1 MNRRAALTTL
11 AAGTGAALWPRGTR
25 AAEAT
30 TRAAAKTTTTAK
42 LAPVLV
48 TRERILKTVV
58 GLRPFRPSGFVVRTD
73 KFGEKVVVH
82 NYGHGGCGVTLSWG
96 TATLAVEEVLRAG
109 AGPVAVLGCG
119 AVGLAT
125 ARLLQQRGIA
135 ATIYTRDQPPATTSD
150 IAGARFYPFD
160 VFDKKAA
167 TPQFLS
173 TLWRAARVSY
183 DAFRKLPAATYGIYR
198 YPTFACRNTPFAAE
212 SLLNFDSPVHD
223 LLPGLRDLAPDER
236 PFPYPIVRAFETML
250 IEPAVYLPAVLRD
263 YSRAGGRIVVRT
275 FADAADVATLKER
288 TIVNCTGLG
297 SAALFGDAE
306 MLPIKG
312 QLTILKPQPEVD
324 YITLPPDLYMFP
336 RHDGIVLGGTFERGV
351 STLEPDRAA
360 EDRILAGHAKFF
372 AGLQATRQSA
382 RATGSRP

>member
-1 MNRRAALTTL
+1 MNRRAAVAAL
-11 AAGTGAALWPRGTR
+11 AAGAGAAVWPRRAR
-25 AAEAT
+25 AA
-30 TRAAAKTTTTAK
+30 KPK

-48 TRERILKTVV
+48 ARERIVRTIV
-58 GLRPFRPSGFVVRTD
+58 GLRPFRPSGFVVRAD
-73 KFGEKVVVH
+73 KLGDKVVVH

-96 TATLAVEEVLRAG
+96 TAALAVDEVLHTG
-109 AGPVAVLGCG
+109 AKRVAVLGCG

-150 IAGARFYPFD
+150 VAGARFYPFD
-160 VFDKKAA
+160 VFDKKSA

-173 TLWRAARVSY
+173 TLWRAARLSY
-183 DAFRKLPAATYGIYR
+183 QTFRKLPAAAYGIYR
-198 YPTFACRNTPFAAE
+198 YPTYACRNSPFPAE

-223 LLPGLRDLAPDER
+223 LLPGLRDLPPEER
-236 PFPYPIVRAFETML
+236 PFSYPIVRTFETML
-250 IEPAVYLPAVLRD
+250 IEPAVYLPAVMRD
-263 YSRAGGRIVVRT
+263 YLRARGRVVVRT
-275 FADAADVATLKER
+275 FTAAADVAALEER
-288 TIVNCTGLG
+288 TVVNCTGLG

-306 MLPIKG
+306 MFPIKG
-312 QLTILKPQPEVD
+312 QLTILRPQPEVD

-372 AGLQATRQSA
+372 AELQRPDATRSLEGQ
-382 RATGSRP
+382 RGPR